1 MAMSDACAHTGDR
14 PAPFAEFR
22 LLLRRTGEHLLAQ
35 AGVAAMQRSFDHIVV
50 AARDLD
56 ALADVWRRMGFHV
69 GARNQHPWGTRNHIV
84 QFAGSFIELISIDKP
99 YHPPLDPDPAMFSMA
114 AFIHDHLERREGA
127 AMISL
132 TSEDPQADLATF
144 HTADLGRFAPFHFER
159 RGKRADGSD
168 THVAF
173 TLAFAR
179 ARTMPD
185 LGFFTCRQHYPENF
199 WDVRL
204 QHHANAASGPASVAI
219 VADDPADHAE
229 FLSHF
234 TDVRDFRATSMGVSF
249 RIGPGGS
256 QGIDVYSPL
265 AYAHRFGQQA
275 LGPWDGAPRIAAVE
289 FVTSS
294 MEATRAAFVAGH
306 VPYVERH
313 DALVAPPS
321 AALGLALI
329 VSPAPQA

>member
-1 MAMSDACAHTGDR
+1 
-14 PAPFAEFR
+14 
-22 LLLRRTGEHLLAQ
+22 
-35 AGVAAMQRSFDHIVV
+35 MQRSFDHIVV

-56 ALADVWRRMGFHV
+56 ALAEFWGHMGFRV

-84 QFAGSFIELISIDKP
+84 QFAGSFIELISIETRR
-99 YHPPLDPDPAMFSMA
+99 HEPLEPDPNVFSMA

-132 TSEDPQADLATF
+132 TSANPQGDLDAF
-144 HTADLGRFAPFHFER
+144 HAADLGRYAPFHFER

-168 THVAF
+168 TQVAF

-179 ARTMPD
+179 ARAMPEV
-185 LGFFTCRQHYPENF
+185 GFFTCMQHYPENF
-199 WDVRL
+199 WDARL
-204 QHHANAASGPASVAI
+204 QDHANGACGLASLAM

-234 TDVRDFRATSMGVSF
+234 THVRNFRSTSMGLSF
-249 RIGPGGS
+249 RIGEGGS
-256 QGIDVYSPL
+256 QRIDVYSPL

-275 LGPWDGAPRIAAVE
+275 LGAWDGAPRIAAVE

-294 MEATRAAFVAGH
+294 MEATRTAFAGGRI
-306 VPYVERH
+306 PYAERY
-313 DALVAPPS
+313 DSLVVPPS
-321 AALGLALI
+321 ASMGLALL